1 MVWKANYSPFGK
13 ASITSQGP
21 TFNLRFPGQ
30 YFDAETGLHYNW
42 RRYYDPNTGRYIT
55 SDPIGLVGGINTYAY
70 ALSNPMI
77 YTDPTG
83 LWVPQVI
90 GAIVNMGFEGYR
102 QYQAGS
108 FDAGRLL
115 VAGATGAIG
124 GFGSTPLR
132 AILFGATAGA
142 TQNTYKQI
150 TDRSEAS
157 CEATGID
164 ITGLDVN
171 QIVRSAL
178 FGGGGGLLGYGGGAI
193 GRNILRTPNIIG
205 EPLGSRAVFN
215 YGNHGAAI
223 GAAGGTAFGNQ

>member
-1 MVWKANYSPFGK
+1 
-13 ASITSQGP
+13 
-21 TFNLRFPGQ
+21 
-30 YFDAETGLHYNW
+30 
-42 RRYYDPNTGRYIT
+42 
-55 SDPIGLVGGINTYAY
+55 
-70 ALSNPMI
+70 MI